1 MGTFLL
7 ILILLFFVWPLL
19 KVVFAIFRAQN
30 NVRRV
35 YKEAFDQQKQNSR
48 KAGRSQTHER
58 QRKGKIFDRT
68 MGEYV
73 EFEEIEC
80 ATTTTPDESGKTAEQ
95 QSAKVAQRIVDA
107 DWEDIK

>member
-1 MGTFLL
+1 MRPFFL

-19 KVVFAIFRAQN
+19 KVVFAIFRAQK
-30 NVRRV
+30 NVQRV

-48 KAGRSQTHER
+48 KSGRSQTHER

-80 ATTTTPDESGKTAEQ
+80 ATSTISDESGKTAEQ
-95 QSAKVAQRIVDA
+95 QSAKAEQRIADA